1 MKPGLSAIRAGALA
15 LAVTAGVSLGGPA
28 WAHHSF
34 AMFDRDRT
42 LDLVGVVKEFQWTN
56 PHTWL
61 QLDAPNAQGVV
72 QEWSIEGNSTGT
84 LSRMG
89 WRPGSFKPGD
99 KVTVKIYPMKDGST
113 GGSFVG
119 AILANGQTLGRME
132 AAK

>member
-1 MKPGLSAIRAGALA
+1 MRKYTAAAALTAFGL
-15 LAVTAGVSLGGPA
+15 GVAASLPA
-28 WAHHSF
+28 SAHHSF
-34 AMFDRDRT
+34 AMFDRART
-42 LDLVGVVKEFQWTN
+42 VTLVGVVKEFQWSN

-61 QLDAPNAQGVV
+61 QVNVANPAGQV

-119 AILANGQTLGRME
+119 AILANGSTLGRMDQQP
-132 AAK
+132 

>member
-1 MKPGLSAIRAGALA
+1 MALGLATG
-15 LAVTAGVSLGGPA
+15 GGLGGPA
-28 WAHHSF
+28 SAHHSF
-34 AMFDRDRT
+34 AMFDRERT
-42 LDLVGVVKEFQWTN
+42 VTLVGTVKEFQWTN

-61 QLDAPNAQGVV
+61 QVDAANDQGTL

-89 WRPGSFKPGD
+89 WKPGSFKPGD

-119 AILANGQTLGRME
+119 AVLANGQTLGRME

>member
-1 MKPGLSAIRAGALA
+1 MTIRFSAVHAGGVALGLTMAAALC
-15 LAVTAGVSLGGPA
+15 SPA
-28 WAHHSF
+28 SAHHSF

-42 LDLVGVVKEFQWTN
+42 VTLTGTVKEFQWTN

-61 QLDAPNAQGVV
+61 QLDAANDQSAV

-89 WRPGSFKPGD
+89 WKPGSFKPGD
-99 KVTVKIYPMKDGST
+99 KVTVTIYPMKDGST

-119 AILANGQTLGRME
+119 AIMANGQTLGRME

>member
-1 MKPGLSAIRAGALA
+1 MKPGFSAIRAGAMA
-15 LAVTAGVSLGGPA
+15 LAVTTGAGLGGPA
-28 WAHHSF
+28 AAHHSF
-34 AMFDRDRT
+34 AMFDRTRT
-42 LDLVGVVKEFQWTN
+42 VDLVGVVKEFQWTN

-61 QLDAPNAQGVV
+61 QLDAPNAQGEV

-119 AILANGQTLGRME
+119 AILANGSTLGRME